1 MQADTLS
8 LGIGT
13 MNLWKNVQV
22 AKTMALHNVT
32 SSEGLSQAVKQDLL
46 AKKLVT
52 ACFAVV
58 PVELNEGWFHLSTLL
73 ADV

>member
-22 AKTMALHNVT
+22 SKTVALHDVT

-52 ACFAVV
+52 A
-58 PVELNEGWFHLSTLL
+58 LL
-73 ADV
+73 